1 MDPNTPV
8 PPINPDPQN
17 PNPTPQPTIIVPTV
31 GQPLAPMST
40 DNSLNPTIS
49 APAPP
54 AEPSIPSDHPMT
66 SNLPSFQAQSSLSSL
81 VPLQK
86 PSKLRRFL
94 SKKRI
99 LLALIPLLLI
109 GSGAGAYLGFI
120 APNQPQNIWNTAL
133 SRTAKGYNKLT
144 EYAAKPRATKGTS
157 LKGSFKSTGSLASD
171 GVIEGSSLDDNGDY
185 KGSISASGLKI
196 GIELKTIKSPGNS
209 PDIYFKLDGLQGLG
223 TLLGGDTPEL
233 TDALNSLNNQWYFVD
248 HTFFDQFSPGTNT
261 STQITSAD
269 ISSILQAVGG
279 ATREYIF
286 TNNKA
291 KAALALKQVIGKEK
305 QDGRSVY
312 HYQADINKQNLK
324 SYIDRLCSNLKSS
337 NLIKFLAGDSQALDQ
352 ALACDSLKADV
363 DNLSK
368 SKTAD
373 VWVDTQTKLVHKIK
387 FNFTHTGQTGDV
399 ELFPGADQNPSSP
412 SQENG
417 YVEIYQNYIGGDEFP
432 FGLNYYRESSQAD
445 VGKTTTSG
453 TLQLKIN
460 MKTNIFDIIGK
471 MDLDQFGD
479 KSGYNLNLTIAPSST
494 GVQVQKPDKA
504 KTIIELL
511 NDLGFA
517 DLFSGVQSSAKD
529 TERKTDINALYGQLE
544 AYQAQ
549 NGLYPTISDV
559 NDTAWRQQ
567 NMAGLDS
574 EALRDPDGDNAT
586 LSSTPVAHIYSY
598 QPLPAGCNNN
608 KTDCTLYT
616 LTATLDDGGTYVK
629 QSLN

>member
-8 PPINPDPQN
+8 PPVNPDPQN
-17 PNPTPQPTIIVPTV
+17 PNPIPRPTIIVPTV
-31 GQPLAPMST
+31 GQPPAPVSADYSLSPT
-40 DNSLNPTIS
+40 DSV
-49 APAPP
+49 PAPP
-54 AEPSIPSDHPMT
+54 AGPPTPLDNPIT
-66 SNLPSFQAQSSLSSL
+66 SSPVSLQPQSNFSRP
-81 VPLQK
+81 VPLRT

-94 SKKRI
+94 SKKRV

-109 GSGAGAYLGFI
+109 IGGTGAYLGFV
-120 APNQPQNIWNTAL
+120 APNQPQNVWNTAL
-133 SRTAKGYNKLT
+133 SRTAKGYDKLAQ
-144 EYAAKPRATKGTS
+144 YAAKPRATKGTS
-157 LKGSFKSTGSLASD
+157 LKGSFKSTGALASD

-196 GIELKTIKSPGNS
+196 GVELKTIKSPGNS

-233 TDALNSLNNQWYFVD
+233 TGALNSLNNQWYFVD
-248 HTFFDQFSPGTNT
+248 HSFFDQFSPGTNT

-269 ISSILQAVGG
+269 VSSILKAVGD

-286 TNNKA
+286 TDNKT
-291 KAALALKQVIGKEK
+291 KAALVLKQAIGKEK

-312 HYQADINKQNLK
+312 HYKAGINKQNLK
-324 SYIDRLCSNLKSS
+324 SYIDKLCSNLKSS
-337 NLIKFLAGDSQALDQ
+337 NLNKFLGGDAQVADQ
-352 ALACDSLKADV
+352 ALGCDSLKADV
-363 DNLSK
+363 DDLSK

-387 FNFTHTGQTGDV
+387 FDFTHTGQTGDV
-399 ELFPGADQNPSSP
+399 ELFPGADQNPPSP

-417 YVEIYQNYIGGDEFP
+417 YVEIYQNYTGGDEFP

-460 MKTNIFDIIGK
+460 MKTNAFDITGK
-471 MDLDQFGD
+471 ADLDQAGD
-479 KSGYNLNLTIAPSST
+479 RSGYNFSLTIAPSNAS
-494 GVQVQKPDKA
+494 VQVQKPEKA

-517 DLFSGVQSSAKD
+517 DFFGGVQSSARD
-529 TERKTDINALYGQLE
+529 TERKTDINALHGQLE

-549 NGLYPTISDV
+549 NGLYPTLSNV
-559 NDTAWRQQ
+559 NDNTWRQQ

-586 LSSTPVAHIYSY
+586 LSPASGAQTYSY

-608 KTDCTLYT
+608 KIDCTSYT
-616 LTATLDDGGTYVK
+616 LTATLDDGSTYVK